1 MDHHEAA
8 AADIAGARIG
18 DREREA
24 DRHRGV
30 HRVAAAVEDFDA
42 DAGGAALLRHH
53 HAVVGEDRRRRR
65 NLRRV
70 RNRRDLRQRSAR
82 DREQRGGGDY
92 YTAVSVASGRTRRPA
107 K

>member
-8 AADIAGARIG
+8 AAEIAGARIG
-18 DREREA
+18 DRQREA

-30 HRVAAAVEDFDA
+30 DRVAAAVEDRDA

-53 HAVVGEDRRRRR
+53 HAVVGEDGRRRR
-65 NLRRV
+65 NRR
-70 RNRRDLRQRSAR
+70 RARDRRDLGERDLGVSERAKQQR
-82 DREQRGGGDY
+82 DC
-92 YTAVSVASGRTRRPA
+92 